1 MSNFCYRVRYR
12 KIRRLELILTYLWV
26 GAVVVALGVALTGCA
41 TELRSVR
48 GQVVTTPIQHID
60 LCAREPQAA
69 VCPK

>member
-48 GQVVTTPIQHID
+48 GQVVTTPYQHIE